1 MHDHGEGET
10 HEHGAEPVASA
21 AAPPAMPVPARW
33 DAARFAELG
42 DREDLAYRLAG
53 ISPRRRA
60 FSAALTNSLGNAGA
74 WLERHWLGVVNGVL
88 GTYVGLAVA
97 TPIAYMFGLTGP
109 ASAVFRV
116 YRVFC
121 DQLPTHSL
129 FIGGYQICLCARCLA
144 IYTTMLL
151 VGLTL
156 NVVRRMRPR
165 QPIAGISWWVW
176 LVAMLPMAL
185 DGGTQLFGLRESN
198 LALRLLTGFLFG
210 LATALFTLPQMDT
223 AVRFQTRLADIG
235 RVGRGRRNAELRE
248 V

>member
-1 MHDHGEGET
+1 MHGHSEGEA
-10 HEHGAEPVASA
+10 HEHSAEPT
-21 AAPPAMPVPARW
+21 PAMPAPARW
-33 DAARFAELG
+33 DAARFAELS
-42 DREDLAYRLAG
+42 DREDLSYQLAG

-60 FSAALTNSLGNAGA
+60 FSAALTRGIGGAGE

-176 LVAMLPMAL
+176 ILAMLPMAL

-198 LALRLLTGFLFG
+198 LVLRLLTGFLFG
-210 LATALFTLPQMDT
+210 LATALFTLPQMDA
-223 AVRFQTRLADIG
+223 AVRFQTRLADARQG
-235 RVGRGRRNAELRE
+235 RRGRRNAELRG